1 MTEQEEGTGIG
12 TEWLT
17 TNEAADLTG
26 YSAAYVR
33 MLARRGGVKAV
44 RAGRDW
50 LVKREAL
57 LAYQRQMD
65 ALGTEKHNPWREDRE
80 DLAAQGRGRI
90 E

>member
-1 MTEQEEGTGIG
+1 MTEREVTGIG

-33 MLARRGGVKAV
+33 MLARRGAVDAV

-50 LVKREAL
+50 LVQREAV

-65 ALGTEKHNPWREDRE
+65 ALGTDKHNPWREDRE
-80 DLAAQGRGRI
+80 DLAEQGRGRI